1 MIKRLQQTTG
11 SDRFNIKQL
20 VLIASIASIILIPET
35 IIHLLAVIA
44 HTVYETIA
52 FAIEEVLIHGVG
64 LSKFYAQMM
73 VFYGSLAIAG
83 MVAIIL
89 LRRLPSMLAYARAST
104 TESYAQLRADLI
116 NKWNILSTRHKVQVI
131 LMQFVG
137 MLSIMVLVLS

>member
-1 MIKRLQQTTG
+1 MIKPLQQTTR
-11 SDRFNIKQL
+11 SNRINIKKWL
-20 VLIASIASIILIPET
+20 LMALIALIIVTPET

-83 MVAIIL
+83 MITMIL
-89 LRRLPSMLAYARAST
+89 IRRLPSMLAYTRTRT

-116 NKWNILSTRHKVQVI
+116 NRWQLLPTRHKVQVI

-137 MLSIMVLVLS
+137 MISMMALVLS

>member
-1 MIKRLQQTTG
+1 MIKRLQQTTDN
-11 SDRFNIKQL
+11 DRFKIKKL
-20 VLIASIASIILIPET
+20 VLIAIIASIILIPET

-64 LSKFYAQMM
+64 LSKFYAQMI

-83 MVAIIL
+83 MVTIIL
-89 LRRLPSMLAYARAST
+89 LRRLPSMLAYTRTRT

-116 NKWNILSTRHKVQVI
+116 NRWQLLPTRHKIQVI

-137 MLSIMVLVLS
+137 MLSMMALVLS

>member
-89 LRRLPSMLAYARAST
+89 LRRLPSMLAYARASA

-131 LMQFVG
+131 LVQFVG
-137 MLSIMVLVLS
+137 MVSIMVLVLS